1 MARGPR
7 AALVH
12 SGPWIGPRRWF
23 TEGSPGWRPSAW
35 NLAVAEEKGGGDG
48 GDPHRLQKGATQW

>member
-12 SGPWIGPRRWF
+12 SGPWIGPRWWF
-23 TEGSPGWRPSAW
+23 TEGSPDGAPMRGTSLWLRKKGEGM
-35 NLAVAEEKGGGDG
+35 AVILTGCRRG
-48 GDPHRLQKGATQW
+48 